1 MQQLAQRDD
10 ALERFNKLRVREVV
24 DWNDDTAY
32 FLAQFQYSITSLQPD
47 ERIKLKVTYTRE
59 RSIELLRDML
69 LHPQA
74 NKICSLVWTYDG
86 KEDVNSIIPLL
97 LGNCPELGSLQ
108 MDFKHHSEF
117 DFVSS
122 VLEHPSNK
130 IKVLALSRHA
140 KGDLARFFAAL
151 GQSQVSALTLYYSSE
166 FTQGLHEYLTRD
178 LLVKLKVLG
187 HNQVLSELMVSLAN
201 CTRLVELELDFFDF
215 LQPTAFTLPKHITKL
230 KLFYCTFVSG
240 FDWSFLIDS
249 NVRELDLICIDDVDG
264 VQLGS
269 ALAVYL
275 KAKGLDR
282 LRIYDCDFVDKTL
295 AVVGIELGRIKR
307 LDVDCLNDASI
318 KLIALAL
325 QSPSCEM
332 KVLWLWI
339 NNDMKSSIKNHLLPA
354 LKHPNCSLAELMFL
368 PYEQE
373 YDAIIIML
381 RQSHRRRALLALL
394 QGQQVRRLY
403 CPLQRLPVDL
413 LRLVGA
419 MLI

>member
-1 MQQLAQRDD
+1 MQLAHRDD
-10 ALERFNKLRVREVV
+10 ALERLNRLRVREVG
-24 DWNDDTAY
+24 DWEDTAS
-32 FLAQFQYSITSLQPD
+32 FLARFQSAAASLQPD
-47 ERIKLKVTYTRE
+47 ERIKLKVTHTCE
-59 RSIELLRDML
+59 SNIELLRGML

-140 KGDLARFFAAL
+140 KGNLARFFAAL
-151 GQSQVSALTLYYSSE
+151 KQSQVSALTLYYSSE
-166 FTQGLHEYLTRD
+166 FTQGLHEYLARD
-178 LLVKLKVLG
+178 LLVSLKVHG
-187 HNQVLSELMVSLAN
+187 RDQAPSELMVSLAN

-230 KLFYCTFVSG
+230 KLFYCTVVSG
-240 FDWSFLIDS
+240 FDWSFLIGS
-249 NVRELDLICIDDVDG
+249 NVRELDLSCIDDVDG
-264 VQLGS
+264 NQLGS

-275 KAKGLDR
+275 KASGLDK
-282 LRIYDCDFVDKTL
+282 LYVTHCGFFDETL

-325 QSPSCEM
+325 QSPSEM
-332 KVLWLWI
+332 KALWLWS
-339 NNDMKSSIKNHLLPA
+339 NSDMKSSIKNHLLPA

-368 PYEQE
+368 PNEQE
-373 YDAIIIML
+373 YEAAIITL
-381 RQSHRRRALLALL
+381 RQSHKRRALLALL

-403 CPLQRLPVDL
+403 CPLRRLPAEM
-413 LRLVGA
+413 LRLVGKI
-419 MLI
+419 LI

>member
-10 ALERFNKLRVREVV
+10 ALERLNRLRVREVG
-24 DWNDDTAY
+24 DWDDDTAY
-32 FLAQFQYSITSLQPD
+32 FLARFQNSITSLQPD

-74 NKICSLVWTYDG
+74 NKICSLVWAYDG

-97 LGNCPELGSLQ
+97 LGNCPELGSLEV
-108 MDFKHHSEF
+108 DFKHHSAF

-122 VLEHPSNK
+122 MLEHPSNK

-151 GQSQVSALTLYYSSE
+151 KQSQVSALTLYYSSE
-166 FTQGLHEYLTRD
+166 FTQGLHEYLARD
-178 LLVKLKVLG
+178 LLVSLKIGG

-230 KLFYCTFVSG
+230 KLFYCTVVSG
-240 FDWSFLIDS
+240 FDWSFLIGS
-249 NVRELDLICIDDVDG
+249 NVRELGLSCMDDVDG
-264 VQLGS
+264 NQLGS

-275 KAKGLDR
+275 KAKGLDK
-282 LRIYDCDFVDKTL
+282 LRIYNCGLFDETL

-318 KLIALAL
+318 KLLALAL
-325 QSPSCEM
+325 QSPNNEM
-332 KVLWLWI
+332 KELQLW
-339 NNDMKSSIKNHLLPA
+339 NDSDMKSSIKDHLVPA
-354 LKHPNCSLAELMFL
+354 LKHPNCSLAKLYLFTIPPHEADKTVEDRF
-368 PYEQE
+368 YK
-373 YDAIIIML
+373 
-381 RQSHRRRALLALL
+381 RRKLFALL

-403 CPLQRLPVDL
+403 CPLRRLPVDL

>member
-1 MQQLAQRDD
+1 MQLAHRDD
-10 ALERFNKLRVREVV
+10 ALERLNRLRVREVG
-24 DWNDDTAY
+24 DWEDTAS
-32 FLAQFQYSITSLQPD
+32 FLARFQSAAASLQPD
-47 ERIKLKVTYTRE
+47 ERIKLKVTHTCE
-59 RSIELLRDML
+59 SNIELLRGML

-140 KGDLARFFAAL
+140 KGNLARFFAAL
-151 GQSQVSALTLYYSSE
+151 KQSQVSALTLYYSSE
-166 FTQGLHEYLTRD
+166 FTQGLHEYLARD
-178 LLVKLKVLG
+178 LLVSLKVHG
-187 HNQVLSELMVSLAN
+187 RDQAPSELMVSLAN

-230 KLFYCTFVSG
+230 KLFYCTVVSG

-249 NVRELDLICIDDVDG
+249 NVRELDLSFLKGFYG

-275 KAKGLDR
+275 KAKGLER
-282 LRIYDCDFVDKTL
+282 LRFDDCDFVNETL
-295 AVVGIELGRIKR
+295 AMVGIELGRIKR
-307 LDVDCLNDASI
+307 LNIRCLNDASI
-318 KLIALAL
+318 ELLALAL
-325 QSPSCEM
+325 QSPNNEM
-332 KVLWLWI
+332 KELRLW
-339 NNDMKSSIKNHLLPA
+339 NNSDMKSSIKNHLVPA
-354 LKHPNCSLAELMFL
+354 LKHPNCNLAKLIL
-368 PYEQE
+368 STDQQE
-373 YDAIIIML
+373 YESAVKTMSEF
-381 RQSHRRRALLALL
+381 RKRRALFASL

-403 CPLQRLPVDL
+403 CPLQRLPVEMF
-413 LRLVGA
+413 RLVGA
-419 MLI
+419 MLV